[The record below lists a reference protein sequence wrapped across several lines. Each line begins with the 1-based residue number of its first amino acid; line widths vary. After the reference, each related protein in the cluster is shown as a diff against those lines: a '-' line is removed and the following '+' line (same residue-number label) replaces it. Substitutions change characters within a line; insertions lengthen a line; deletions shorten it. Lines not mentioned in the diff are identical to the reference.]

1 MNFWV
6 DQSRPACDKRT
17 LRGILLCF
25 SRRASSSFSE
35 PSTCSRR
42 ERWALSFWRLAVG
55 SGLATAA
62 RRFSA
67 CFSPDSIG

>member
-6 DQSRPACDKRT
+6 VQSRPAWVRRVLSGT
-17 LRGILLCF
+17 LLSF
-25 SRRASSSFSE
+25 WRRASSSFSD

-42 ERWALSFWRLAVG
+42 ERWFLSTWRAAG
-55 SGLATAA
+55 SGLATDA

-67 CFSPDSIG
+67 FFSPDSSG